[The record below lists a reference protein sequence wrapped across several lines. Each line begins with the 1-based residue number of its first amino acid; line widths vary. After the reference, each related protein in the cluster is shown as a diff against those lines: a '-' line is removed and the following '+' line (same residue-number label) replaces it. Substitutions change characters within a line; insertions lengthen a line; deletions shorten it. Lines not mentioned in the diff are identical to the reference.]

1 MSSTAHASP
10 SRTSTGACSGRKSR
24 SGRSH
29 QRHALVLDPQQPA
42 LRQAEHRCRVFLMEL
57 GDPLFACLA
66 EVLDQLIPLANVD
79 VARVV
84 MSVDRQTERVDI
96 ACTVGGTVMGMSLVV

>member
-1 MSSTAHASP
+1 
-10 SRTSTGACSGRKSR
+10 
-24 SGRSH
+24 
-29 QRHALVLDPQQPA
+29 
-42 LRQAEHRCRVFLMEL
+42 MEL